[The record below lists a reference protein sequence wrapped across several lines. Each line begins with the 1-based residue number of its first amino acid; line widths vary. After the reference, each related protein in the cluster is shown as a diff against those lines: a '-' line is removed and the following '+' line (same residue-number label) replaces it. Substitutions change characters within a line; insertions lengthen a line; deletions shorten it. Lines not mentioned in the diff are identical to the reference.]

1 MKDTVLKSVTALI
14 CVVILCIT
22 SSVAVGNYSDAL
34 KDAAKLGGE
43 TSAFDGTVDNDNVQI
58 TPDNSSDLTS
68 DVTPD
73 ITYTTT
79 PADDT
84 QTSTPDSDE
93 NATVPTSQDGA
104 NDPTAYSKE
113 QVVKYYT
120 ESVTKSYNAQKVTI
134 KRTETIAISV
144 DSMTPGG
151 KGALAL
157 ANKIVEAYA
166 KTTESTKAFSK
177 GVATDDGT
185 YKANDFGFPVALD
198 PKGAKTATVT
208 KKGNNYEINIQ
219 VVAEDA
225 TLQKFPVYNKQCSFP
240 LDLGAVDLFG
250 LKVTQGDFSYT
261 GTKLK
266 ATVGAD
272 GYVKQAEVYMP
283 LAGKGGGNFI
293 GISGAAEVSGSMKRT
308 LTFTY

>member
-1 MKDTVLKSVTALI
+1 MKDTVLKSATALI

-22 SSVAVGNYSDAL
+22 ASVVVGNYSDAV

-43 TSAFDGTVDNDNVQI
+43 TSAVGGTVDDGNIQV
-58 TPDNSSDLTS
+58 TPDDSSDLTS
-68 DVTPD
+68 DETPD
-73 ITYTTT
+73 VTDATS

-84 QTSTPDSDE
+84 QASTSASGET
-93 NATVPTSQDGA
+93 ATVSDSQDGK

-113 QVVKYYT
+113 QVVEYYT
-120 ESVTKSYNAQKVTI
+120 ESMTKSYNAQKVTI
-134 KRTETIAISV
+134 KKTETIAISV

-151 KGALAL
+151 KGAAAL

-177 GVATDDGT
+177 GVATDDGA
-185 YKANDFGFPVALD
+185 YKANDYGFPVTLD

-219 VVAEDA
+219 VVSESA
-225 TLQKFPVYNKQCSFP
+225 TLEKFPVYNKQCSFP

-250 LKVTQGDFSYT
+250 LTITQADFSYT

-272 GYVKQAEVYMP
+272 GYVRQAEVYMP
-283 LAGKGGGNFI
+283 LAGKGGGKFI